1 MLLPTEDS
9 KLVWR
14 DLTQA
19 QLDWAYDQTQHAS
32 NMSPVM
38 AECAELSAQA
48 RAQLKDRGIVVKR
61 LAYGPTNIEALD
73 WYPSLEPKA
82 PLVFFVHGGA
92 WRRGQA
98 QDYAMAA
105 AWLNELGVHLVVPD
119 FSAVTDVQGS
129 LLTMVDQLKR
139 ALTFTARTAPNLGAN
154 AQRIYVVGHSSGAH
168 LAACL
173 GAFDW
178 HQQGIDPKPINAL
191 MCCSGMYELEPV
203 SLSARS
209 QYVSF
214 NPKTLQDLSPQR
226 HLHHL
231 NMPIA
236 LLCGEKESPEFKRQ
250 ALEFA
255 KSLSVNDVQLELI
268 WGQGLNHF
276 EMLKS
281 FASPDGVM
289 SKALQTLI
297 TKNF

>member
-1 MLLPTEDS
+1 M
-9 KLVWR
+9 
-14 DLTQA
+14 TQA
-19 QLDWAYDQTQHAS
+19 QLDWAYDQTQHAA
-32 NMSPVM
+32 NMAEVM

-48 RAQLKDRGIVVKR
+48 RALLQAKGVQVQR
-61 LAYGPTNIEALD
+61 LAYGPTDVEELD
-73 WYPSLEPKA
+73 WYPSLTPDA

-98 QDYAMAA
+98 KDYAMAA
-105 AWLNELGVHLVVPD
+105 AWLHQRGVHLVVPD

-129 LLTMVDQLKR
+129 LMTMVNQLQR
-139 ALTFTARTAPNLGAN
+139 ALTFTAKMAPNLGAN

-173 GAFDW
+173 GAYDAPL
-178 HQQGIDPKPINAL
+178 HAL

-209 QYVSF
+209 QYVKFDS
-214 NPKTLQDLSPQR
+214 KTLQDLSPQR
-226 HLHHL
+226 HLQHF

-236 LLCGEKESPEFKRQ
+236 LLCGEQESPEFKRQ

-255 KSLSVNDVQLELI
+255 QNLSGRHGSLQLF

-281 FASPDGVM
+281 FASPDGLM
-289 SKALQTLI
+289 SKVLI
-297 TKNF
+297 ELMQN

>member
-1 MLLPTEDS
+1 MTAT
-9 KLVWR
+9 VWR

-19 QLDWAYDQTQHAS
+19 QLDWAYDQTQHAT
-32 NMSPVM
+32 NMTEVM
-38 AECAELSAQA
+38 TECAALSAKA
-48 RAQLKDRGIVVKR
+48 RALVQSRGVQVQR
-61 LAYGPTNIEALD
+61 LAYGPTEVEALD
-73 WYPSLEPKA
+73 WYPSQTLHA

-105 AWLNELGVHLVVPD
+105 EWLHQIGAHLVVPD

-129 LLTMVDQLKR
+129 LPTMVNQLQR
-139 ALTFTARTAPNLGAN
+139 ALTFTARTAPKLGAN
-154 AQRIYVVGHSSGAH
+154 PQRIYVVGHSSGAH

-173 GAFDW
+173 AAYNW
-178 HQQGIDPKPINAL
+178 QQQGVDPKPVHAL

-214 NPKTLQDLSPQR
+214 DRQTLQDLSPQR
-226 HLHHL
+226 HLHHF
-231 NMPIA
+231 NMPIR
-236 LLCGEKESPEFKRQ
+236 LLCGDQESPEFKRQ
-250 ALEFA
+250 MLEFA
-255 KSLSVNDVQLELI
+255 QLLSEKNPHLQYL

-281 FASPDGVM
+281 FASPDGLM
-289 SKALQTLI
+289 SQTLLDLMH
-297 TKNF
+297 TEHKQK

>member
-1 MLLPTEDS
+1 M
-9 KLVWR
+9 
-14 DLTQA
+14 TQA
-19 QLDWAYDQTQHAS
+19 QLDWAYDQTQHAA
-32 NMSPVM
+32 NMAEVM

-48 RAQLKDRGIVVKR
+48 RALLQAKGVQVQR
-61 LAYGPTNIEALD
+61 LAYGPTAVEELD
-73 WYPSLEPKA
+73 WYPSLTPDA

-98 QDYAMAA
+98 KDYAMAA
-105 AWLNELGVHLVVPD
+105 AWLHQRGVHLVVPD

-129 LLTMVDQLKR
+129 LMTMVNQLQR
-139 ALTFTARTAPNLGAN
+139 ALTFTAKMAPNLGAN

-173 GAFDW
+173 GADDAPM
-178 HQQGIDPKPINAL
+178 HAL

-209 QYVSF
+209 QYVKFDS
-214 NPKTLQDLSPQR
+214 KTIQDLSPQR
-226 HLHHL
+226 HLQHF

-236 LLCGEKESPEFKRQ
+236 LLCGEQESPEFKRQ

-255 KSLSVNDVQLELI
+255 QNLSGRHGSLQLF

-281 FASPDGVM
+281 FASPDGLM
-289 SKALQTLI
+289 SKVLI
-297 TKNF
+297 ELMQN

>member
-1 MLLPTEDS
+1 MTDP
-9 KLVWR
+9 VWQ

-32 NMSPVM
+32 NMAEVM
-38 AECAELSAQA
+38 AECAALSAQA
-48 RAQLKDRGIVVKR
+48 RAQLKTQGIEMKR
-61 LAYGPTNIEALD
+61 LAYGPTAVEALD
-73 WYPSLEPKA
+73 WYPSQTPNA
-82 PLVFFVHGGA
+82 PLVFFIHGGA

-105 AWLNELGVHLVVPD
+105 EWLHQLGGHLVVPD

-129 LLTMVDQLKR
+129 LLTMVDQLQR
-139 ALTFTARTAPNLGAN
+139 ALTFTAHTAANFGAN

-173 GAFDW
+173 GATDW
-178 HQQGIDPKPINAL
+178 QQQGDGTTPIHAL

-214 NPKTLQDLSPQR
+214 NPKTLQDLSPHR
-226 HLHHL
+226 HLHQF

-236 LLCGEKESPEFKRQ
+236 LLCGEQESPEFKRQ

-255 KSLSVNDVQLELI
+255 KCLSDRDAHLHFF
-268 WGQGLNHF
+268 WGRGLNHF

-289 SKALQTLI
+289 SQALVKLMQSPHEL
-297 TKNF
+297 N

>member
-1 MLLPTEDS
+1 M
-9 KLVWR
+9 
-14 DLTQA
+14 TQA
-19 QLDWAYDQTQHAS
+19 QLDWAYDQTQHAA
-32 NMSPVM
+32 NMAEVM

-48 RAQLKDRGIVVKR
+48 RALLQAKGVQVQR
-61 LAYGPTNIEALD
+61 LVYGPTAVEELD
-73 WYPSLEPKA
+73 WYPSLTPDA

-98 QDYAMAA
+98 KDYAMAA
-105 AWLNELGVHLVVPD
+105 AWLHQRGVHLVVPD

-129 LLTMVDQLKR
+129 LMTMVHQLQR
-139 ALTFTARTAPNLGAN
+139 ALTFTAKMAPNLGAN

-173 GAFDW
+173 GADDAPM
-178 HQQGIDPKPINAL
+178 HAL

-209 QYVSF
+209 QYVKFDS
-214 NPKTLQDLSPQR
+214 KTLQDLSPQR
-226 HLHHL
+226 HLQHF

-236 LLCGEKESPEFKRQ
+236 LLCGEQESPEFKRQ

-255 KSLSVNDVQLELI
+255 QNLSGRHGSLQLF

-281 FASPDGVM
+281 FASPDGLM
-289 SKALQTLI
+289 SKVLI
-297 TKNF
+297 ELMQN

>member
-1 MLLPTEDS
+1 M
-9 KLVWR
+9 
-14 DLTQA
+14 TQA
-19 QLDWAYDQTQHAS
+19 QLDWAYDQTQHAA
-32 NMSPVM
+32 NMAEVM

-48 RAQLKDRGIVVKR
+48 RALLQAKGVQVQR
-61 LAYGPTNIEALD
+61 LAYGPTDVEKLD
-73 WYPSLEPKA
+73 WYPSLTPDA

-98 QDYAMAA
+98 KDYAMAA
-105 AWLNELGVHLVVPD
+105 AWLHQRGVHLVVPD

-129 LLTMVDQLKR
+129 LMTMVHQLQR
-139 ALTFTARTAPNLGAN
+139 ALTFTTKMAPNLGAN

-173 GAFDW
+173 GADDAPM
-178 HQQGIDPKPINAL
+178 HAL

-209 QYVSF
+209 QYVKFDS
-214 NPKTLQDLSPQR
+214 KTLQDLSPQR
-226 HLHHL
+226 HLQHF

-236 LLCGEKESPEFKRQ
+236 LLCGEQESPEFKRQ

-255 KSLSVNDVQLELI
+255 QNLSGRHGSLQLF

-281 FASPDGVM
+281 FASPDGLM
-289 SKALQTLI
+289 SKVLI
-297 TKNF
+297 ELMQN